1 MQRYDSIFKPGLFDG
16 QVVIVT
22 GGGSGIGRCVAL
34 ELAALGATLV
44 LVGRTI
50 EKLET
55 VAKEI
60 TDLGGSV
67 SYHACDIRDEEGVI
81 AVVRAVLEQH
91 GRIDGLFNNAG
102 GQFLAPLRDMKLKGF
117 ETVVRSNLTGG
128 FIVMREVYVKWMEQH
143 GGSIVNMAG
152 DVGGGWPYVAHSGA
166 ARAGMINLTHSAAAE
181 WARSGVR
188 VNAIVPG
195 IIDTSGHWSYTPEE
209 KAINTGGHRCLMQ
222 RLGSVSETSSAI
234 VFLLSPGAA
243 FMTGTTVHVDG
254 GAPYTRALGDLGPK
268 GKFPVYDGLHERT
281 PG

>member
-1 MQRYDSIFKPGLFDG
+1 MPMYDSIFKPGLFDG

-34 ELAALGATLV
+34 ELADLGATVV

-50 EKLET
+50 AKLET
-55 VAKEI
+55 VAGEI
-60 TDLGGSV
+60 KANGGTV

-81 AVVRAVLEQH
+81 AVVRAVIEQH

-102 GQFLAPLRDMKLKGF
+102 GQFVAPLRDMKLKGF

-128 FIVMREVYVKWMEQH
+128 FIFSREVYVQWMEQN
-143 GGSIVNMAG
+143 GGAIVNMAG

-188 VNAIVPG
+188 VNAIAPG
-195 IIDTSGHWSYTPEE
+195 IIDTSGHRSYSPEE
-209 KAINTGGHRCLMQ
+209 KAINTGGHRCLM
-222 RLGSVSETSSAI
+222 RRRGSVSETSAAI
-234 VFLLSPGAA
+234 VFLLSRGAA
-243 FMTGTTVHVDG
+243 FMTGTVVHVDG
-254 GAPYTRALGDLGPK
+254 GAPYTRGLGELWPK
-268 GKFPVYDGLHERT
+268 GNFPVYDGLHDRT
-281 PG
+281 PQ